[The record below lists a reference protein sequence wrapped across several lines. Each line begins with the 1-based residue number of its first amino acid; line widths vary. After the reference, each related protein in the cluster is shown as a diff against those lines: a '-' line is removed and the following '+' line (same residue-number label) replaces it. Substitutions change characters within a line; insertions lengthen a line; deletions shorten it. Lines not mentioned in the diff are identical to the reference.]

1 MADSRLFTIGHSSHD
16 LVRLVQLLRAA
27 GVTAVADVRSQP
39 FSQRCPQYNRSEL
52 QHGLTDH
59 EIGYAFLGEELGGRP
74 RDSSLYDGEGR
85 VNYERVRQTNAFRRG
100 LERLGKALDSYVVA
114 LLCSE
119 EDPLVCHRG
128 LMIAPALVEQGILP
142 NHLRADGSLETTAEF
157 EARLLAETKVGI
169 GILDGLFAVNIT
181 DEERA
186 QMLREAYRLQ
196 SRRKA
201 FRLRPDSP
209 TAEFEPGAEEDQE

>member
-1 MADSRLFTIGHSSHD
+1 
-16 LVRLVQLLRAA
+16 
-27 GVTAVADVRSQP
+27 
-39 FSQRCPQYNRSEL
+39 
-52 QHGLTDH
+52 
-59 EIGYAFLGEELGGRP
+59 
-74 RDSSLYDGEGR
+74 
-85 VNYERVRQTNAFRRG
+85 
-100 LERLGKALDSYVVA
+100 
-114 LLCSE
+114 
-119 EDPLVCHRG
+119 
-128 LMIAPALVEQGILP
+128 
-142 NHLRADGSLETTAEF
+142 LRADGSLETTAEF

-186 QMLREAYRLQ
+186 QMLRDAYRLQ

>member
-1 MADSRLFTIGHSSHD
+1 M
-16 LVRLVQLLRAA
+16 
-27 GVTAVADVRSQP
+27 
-39 FSQRCPQYNRSEL
+39 
-52 QHGLTDH
+52 
-59 EIGYAFLGEELGGRP
+59 GGRP

-85 VNYERVRQTNAFRRG
+85 VNYESVRQTNAFRRG

-186 QMLREAYRLQ
+186 QMLRDAYRLQ